1 MMHNASYFRDRA
13 KRCLQIAR
21 QVSDSKTAEGFRKR
35 AADYVAYADD
45 LTEVTGPP
53 SSIVEEQDHK
63 PASNDAPALTGNT
76 GVITRLFSSRSE
88 KE

>member
-1 MMHNASYFRDRA
+1 MMHDASYFRDRA

-45 LTEVTGPP
+45 LAEVTGPP

-63 PASNDAPALTGNT
+63 PAPNDASALTGNT
-76 GVITRLFSSRSE
+76 GVITRLFSSQPE
-88 KE
+88 K